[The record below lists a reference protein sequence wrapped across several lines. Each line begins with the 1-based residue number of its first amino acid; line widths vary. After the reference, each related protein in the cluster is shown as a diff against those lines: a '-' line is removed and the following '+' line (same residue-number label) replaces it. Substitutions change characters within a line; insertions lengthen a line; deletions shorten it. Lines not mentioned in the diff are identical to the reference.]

1 MKDLEDDAIRAQAV
15 IAKAQ
20 ELKNDDTR
28 AASNQNGDS
37 GVGVCFGGK
46 IFPPFFCLR
55 QLDLLHLCQIL
66 FGKELKQLESSIN
79 GFFMF
84 LPVSVFK
91 IVKIVEKCGC
101 GLYHTVKSRKL
112 L

>member
-1 MKDLEDDAIRAQAV
+1 MEAIQCQKNSNIGQCVLRFYFRMKDLEDDAIRAQAV

-46 IFPPFFCLR
+46 IFPPFF
-55 QLDLLHLCQIL
+55 L
-66 FGKELKQLESSIN
+66 FAS
-79 GFFMF
+79 
-84 LPVSVFK
+84 
-91 IVKIVEKCGC
+91 
-101 GLYHTVKSRKL
+101 T
-112 L
+112 